1 MEEENINEKIG
12 EKKMFN
18 LFSSNKKPKKQKKY
32 KMIQQIKK
40 KNHRRFKKKK
50 EIQEM
55 LTKENTKKREI
66 KEKKL
71 KYKCIYKNVA
81 DTSISFQSENC
92 SSIQKYK
99 VIMLGCCK
107 DVANYLHKNLM
118 ILELLGNQFLD
129 YRMIIYENDS
139 SDMTRQ
145 ILMEFNH
152 PKFEFIFENDVKI
165 KERTDRLAYIRNIL
179 LNRFHQ
185 LQETFQADYMI
196 MIDLDDRIFSGK
208 IINSIST
215 CFGFD
220 VNKWDVLTGNQTKI
234 YYDVYALRI
243 PNIIEHDF
251 LQEIF
256 KIKKKTSDKRRKKI
270 IHRVLNRY
278 NHPPMPPSYLV
289 PVTSAFG
296 AIGIYK
302 ISCLKNATYVG
313 MKGKIPIC
321 EHVPFHKTICDEG
334 GKIFINSRL
343 LTE

>member
-18 LFSSNKKPKKQKKY
+18 LFSSNKKPRKQKKY
-32 KMIQQIKK
+32 KIQQIKK